1 MTKNI
6 FRICTILALG
16 LAASQTTLSAQDT
29 HSLAGVWDVSV
40 TVTNCQTG
48 ALIRTVRS
56 LQMFSRDGSLTETA
70 NTFLRGSSVG
80 VWNHAGEQ
88 MYDERFWF
96 FRYKPDGT
104 FASIA
109 KAIDMVTLSQDGDQF
124 NASGTIQDFDANNV
138 LISTG
143 CVTHSAKRL
152 SAPGLVP
159 EARAE

>member
-1 MTKNI
+1 MTKTI

-16 LAASQTTLSAQDT
+16 LAASQTTLWAQDT
-29 HSLAGVWDVSV
+29 HTLAGVWDVKV
-40 TVTNCQTG
+40 TVVNCQTG
-48 ALIRTVRS
+48 AVIRTVHS
-56 LQMFSRDGSLTETA
+56 LQMFSRDGSFTETA

-80 VWNHAGEQ
+80 AWNYADTGDQ
-88 MYDERFWF
+88 MYGARFWF

-109 KAIDMVTLSQDGDQF
+109 EAIDAIALSPDGGQF

-143 CVTHSAKRL
+143 CFTHTAKRL

-159 EARAE
+159 